1 MRQRMVLSILL
12 SILFTPDLAAQTD
25 PAAIN
30 GTVTDQ
36 SGAIV
41 PAAKLEAL
49 SLATGLHRETT
60 PD

>member
-30 GTVTDQ
+30 GTVTDK

-41 PAAKLEAL
+41 PVAKLEPL
-49 SLATGLHRETT
+49 SLATGRHRETT